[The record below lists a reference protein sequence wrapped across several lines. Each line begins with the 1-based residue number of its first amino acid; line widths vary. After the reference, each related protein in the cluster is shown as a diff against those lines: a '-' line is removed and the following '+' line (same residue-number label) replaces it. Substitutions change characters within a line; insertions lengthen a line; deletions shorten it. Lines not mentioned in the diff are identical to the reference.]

1 MMKEKISDFYLLV
14 ARIWLSYSMIMGGQS
29 ILRFFSS
36 QEVRDFFEHWFGEEL
51 GFPAPLFMAFI
62 AKGTEFVGGILV
74 GLGLFTRISAALLA
88 VVMATAT
95 LVANIDYQGVDGYIR
110 QDGIVTISCFL
121 FACLL
126 VQTGSGKFGLDEVYL
141 SRRNKLK

>member
-1 MMKEKISDFYLLV
+1 MKDKIFNFYLLAV
-14 ARIWLSYSMIMGGQS
+14 RVWLGYSMIMGGQS

-36 QEVRDFFEHWFGEEL
+36 QQLRDFFEHWFGEEL

-74 GLGLFTRISAALLA
+74 GVGLFTRVSAALLA
-88 VVMATAT
+88 MVMATAT
-95 LVANIDYQGVDGYIR
+95 LVANINYSGVDGYIR

-121 FACLL
+121 FSCLL
-126 VQTGSGKFGLDEVYL
+126 VQSGSGKFGLDELYL
-141 SRRNKLK
+141 SKRNKLM